1 MAYTEYKFKQWERLS
16 DVASQYDTTID
27 EIMRINNVQ
36 PPYPQLISQLPDY
49 VIWNGYL
56 TVPVNTNGNQSFE
69 TYWNTAYNSLGI
81 EYVNAKKMEEFELSN
96 LYNYRNEDYFFNN
109 TRMPGR
115 NVPCCWIT
123 VGGVGF
129 VFPCAPESVSDS
141 NQASYS
147 SVNILGRSEPFQYYT
162 GSGPRTVSTAFK
174 MHTDMCDDVSYIY
187 KITKIVESACYPD
200 YGNNIAAT
208 RCHLHLV
215 NNIDITGII
224 TSVNT
229 QYSGPII
236 MDEPWDEGEYAVI
249 DLSFSVTEVTGTPFS
264 RSQIRNMGGVR

>member
-1 MAYTEYKFKQWERLS
+1 MAYTAYKFKDWERLS

-36 PPYPQLISQLPDY
+36 PPYPQFISQLPNY
-49 VIWNGYL
+49 VIGNGYL
-56 TVPVNTNGNQSFE
+56 KVPVNTNGNQSFE
-69 TYWNTAYNSLGI
+69 TYWNTAYESLGI

-96 LYNYRNEDYFFNN
+96 LYDYKNDRYFDN
-109 TRMPGR
+109 TFTLMPGR
-115 NVPCCWIT
+115 NIPNCWLI
-123 VGGVGF
+123 VGGYWF
-129 VFPCAPESVSDS
+129 AFPCAPESVSDS

-174 MHTDMCDDVSYIY
+174 MHTDMCSNVQYVY
-187 KITKIVESACYPD
+187 HITRIVESACYPE

-215 NNIDITGII
+215 DNIDITGII
-224 TSVNT
+224 TNVST

-236 MDEPWDEGEYAVI
+236 DDKYAVI

-264 RSQIRNMGGVR
+264 RSQIRSMGGVRG

>member
-1 MAYTEYKFKQWERLS
+1 MAYTVYKFKDWERLA

-36 PPYPQLISQLPDY
+36 PPYPQFISQLPDY
-49 VIWNGYL
+49 IIWDGTL

-69 TYWNTAYNSLGI
+69 TYWNTAYESLGI
-81 EYVNAKKMEEFELSN
+81 EYVNAKKMEEFQLSN
-96 LYNYRNEDYFFNN
+96 LYDYKNEDYFFNYN
-109 TRMPGR
+109 RMPGR
-115 NVPCCWIT
+115 NVPYCWLS
-123 VGGVGF
+123 VGDPPNRSGF

-162 GSGPRTVSTAFK
+162 GSGPRTVSVAFK
-174 MHTDMCDDVSYIY
+174 MHTDMCSDVGYVY
-187 KITKIVESACYPD
+187 RITKIVESACYPD

-215 NNIDITGII
+215 DNIDITGII
-224 TSVNT
+224 TNVST

-236 MDEPWDEGEYAVI
+236 DDMYAVI

-264 RSQIRNMGGVR
+264 RSQIRSMGGSR